1 MFFSHFKTVPY
12 DMNGDGVYDE
22 IVNLTNS
29 VRITEK
35 LADDVSLYEYIVV
48 TDGQRPDQL
57 SYALYG
63 NTKYYWTFLLT
74 NPWLRNFWNDWPK
87 DDSQLLDYSLT
98 RHYGVAAMTNDSLSN
113 KFTLG
118 ETVRGILSNATGI
131 INEIYVNNGY
141 INIDVTSGTFRES
154 GEDILGLSSQDAVT
168 ATSVRNYAY
177 SPKYHVDDA
186 TLQVVPKRLAG
197 TTPKTHLDLDTADNA
212 RHQRLKVIKPQHI
225 EAIYEE
231 FLQEING

>member
-1 MFFSHFKTVPY
+1 MYFSHFKTVPY
-12 DMNGDGVYDE
+12 DMNADGVYDE
-22 IVNLTNS
+22 IVNLTNA
-29 VRITEK
+29 VRITDK
-35 LADDVSLYEYIVV
+35 LSDDASLYEYIVV

-74 NPWLRNFWNDWPK
+74 NPWLRNFWHDWPK

-118 ETVRGILSNATGI
+118 ESVRGVLSNATGI

-141 INIDVTSGTFRES
+141 INIEVTSGTFRES

-168 ATSVRNYAY
+168 ATSVRNYAH
-177 SPKYHVDDA
+177 SPKYHIDDA

-231 FLQEING
+231 FMQEING